1 MVDDVWKDRF
11 LGSIGSGEMTM
22 CFMKNNKMQILGV
35 SIFAVGLI
43 LTLIALFYVSSMGGI
58 TSGMMGG
65 STNGDSYSIA
75 NLLLA
80 IVGSFMMGIGL
91 FTAVFKEAY
100 EPLTDVPP
108 IMVRSAQT
116 RTTTEQ
122 VKPVTNIPVE
132 PKEESTAPENIAQVE
147 EQQLVLRLL
156 SGDERTVFRTVMES
170 GGEALQ
176 KDLII
181 KTKMSDAKISRTL
194 DKLVEKGVVS
204 KSRFGMTNKVRVEIE
219 PK

>member
-1 MVDDVWKDRF
+1 
-11 LGSIGSGEMTM
+11 
-22 CFMKNNKMQILGV
+22 MKNNKMQVLGV

-43 LTLIALFYVSSMGGI
+43 LTLIALFYVSSVGGI

-65 STNGDSYSIA
+65 STNAGSYSLA

-91 FTAVFKEAY
+91 FTAVFKEEY
-100 EPLTDVPP
+100 EPLTDVPS
-108 IMVRSAQT
+108 IVLRSAQT

-122 VKPVTNIPVE
+122 IQPLTGIPSE
-132 PKEESTAPENIAQVE
+132 PKEESPAPTDNTQVE
-147 EQQLVLRLL
+147 EQQLALRLL
-156 SGDERTVFRTVMES
+156 SGDERTVFRTIMES

-194 DKLVEKGVVS
+194 DKLIEKGVVS

-219 PK
+219 SK